1 MLGQASPVVFL
12 EILSAPHALFPPQKP
27 AFHSATAKLNKILSY
42 RTSKWGKNAVD
53 RAHLIAGNPPG
64 RPKRL
69 KLLGKP
75 AIIEGSSPKFHSA
88 KEIPKPNGPYDKEE
102 KEELEYYNPKVGD
115 VVIGVVVSGNVNRL
129 DINIGSAVL
138 ARMHLNEV
146 LPNNQSHMD
155 RIMCELPTDSSTGAN
170 SAAVAT
176 DDNGCSLF
184 GQGMMGILKEKRAM
198 ADGWTRTGGSFIEE
212 GTILYAQVLGRTLS
226 GEPLLSS
233 RRFARRVAW
242 QRVRQIKE
250 ENEPIVIYISEWNTG
265 GLISRIEGL
274 RVFLPK
280 GEMVNI
286 PFDNFAAL
294 KENVGKQMS
303 VLIIAANEASGDLIV
318 SERLAWKRRNLYEG
332 NLLQGTIVKLFS
344 YGAEV
349 KVDGTSVSGLLHIS
363 NISCAQVSSIGNLFS
378 KGEKVKVMVV
388 CSNFQNKAT
397 FSTADLES
405 EEGLILINK
414 EKVFEEAEQ
423 IAAAY
428 RSKLGSSCMQA
439 REISADDLDKCD
451 ESDVSYAN
459 WDWFKFEPDVRL

>member
-1 MLGQASPVVFL
+1 MLSQASPVVFL
-12 EILSAPHALFPPQKP
+12 QDLSAPHAPFPQQKP
-27 AFHSATAKLNKILSY
+27 AFFSATAKLSKTLSY
-42 RTSKWGKNAVD
+42 RTNKSVKIGVD
-53 RAHLIAGNPPG
+53 RAHLIAGNPPI

-75 AIIEGSSPKFHSA
+75 VIIEGSSPKSHPA
-88 KEIPKPNGPYDKEE
+88 EEILKPNSPSDKEE
-102 KEELEYYNPKVGD
+102 KEELEYYDPKVGD
-115 VVIGVVVSGNVNRL
+115 LVIGVVVSGNENRL
-129 DINIGSAVL
+129 EINIGSAGL

-146 LPNNQSHMD
+146 LPNNQSQMD
-155 RIMCELPTDSSTGAN
+155 RLLCELPTDSNTGAN

-176 DDNGCSLF
+176 DDNGCNLF
-184 GQGMMGILKEKRAM
+184 GKGMMGLLKEKRAM

-265 GLISRIEGL
+265 GLTSRIEGL
-274 RVFLPK
+274 RAFLPK

-294 KENVGKQMS
+294 KENVGKQIS

-318 SERLAWKRRNLYEG
+318 SERLAWKRRNLCEG
-332 NLLQGTIVKLFS
+332 NLVQGTIEKLFS

-363 NISCAQVSSIGNLFS
+363 NISCARVPSIRNLFS

-388 CSNFQNKAT
+388 CSNLQNKVA

-414 EKVFEEAEQ
+414 AKVFEEAEQ

-428 RSKLGSSCMQA
+428 RSKLGSSCMHV
-439 REISADDLDKCD
+439 REVSADDLDKCD
-451 ESDVSYAN
+451 ENDVSYAN
-459 WDWFKFEPDVRL
+459 RDWFKFEPDVRL